1 MTREIIEYGDL
12 EKETFPDL
20 DEMQNDFAF
29 HFSVLIKRT
38 LTELQKNYNKNPYV
52 KNRISFEKGN
62 AIDMYLKG
70 NLELLFEGALTQK
83 SMDKWAQDISQRND
97 I

>member
-1 MTREIIEYGDL
+1 MSRNIEYGDL

-20 DEMQNDFAF
+20 DEMQNEFALN
-29 HFSVLIKRT
+29 FSVLIKRT
-38 LTELQKNYNKNPYV
+38 LNELQKNYNKNPHV

>member
-1 MTREIIEYGDL
+1 MSRNIEYGDL

-20 DEMQNDFAF
+20 DEMQNEFALN
-29 HFSVLIKRT
+29 FSVLIKRT
-38 LTELQKNYNKNPYV
+38 LTELQKNYNKNPHV

-83 SMDKWAQDISQRND
+83 SMDKWAQDISLRND

>member
-1 MTREIIEYGDL
+1 MARNIEYGDL

-20 DEMQNDFAF
+20 DEMQNEFALN
-29 HFSVLIKRT
+29 FSVLIKRT
-38 LTELQKNYNKNPYV
+38 LTELQKNYNKNPHV

>member
-12 EKETFPDL
+12 EKENFADL
-20 DEMQNDFAF
+20 SEMQNEFAYN
-29 HFSVLIKRT
+29 FSVLIKRS

-52 KNRISFEKGN
+52 KNRIAFEKGN
-62 AIDMYLKG
+62 DMDMYLTG

-83 SMDKWAQDISQRND
+83 SINKWADQ
-97 I
+97 

>member
-20 DEMQNDFAF
+20 DEMQNEFALN
-29 HFSVLIKRT
+29 FSVLIKRT

-52 KNRISFEKGN
+52 KDRIAFEKGN
-62 AIDMYLKG
+62 DIDMYLTD
-70 NLELLFEGALTQK
+70 NLRLLFSGALTQK
-83 SMDKWAQDISQRND
+83 SMDKWAQQ
-97 I
+97 

>member
-20 DEMQNDFAF
+20 DEMQNDFAY
-29 HFSVLIKRT
+29 HFSVLIKRS

-52 KNRISFEKGN
+52 KDRIAFEKGN
-62 AIDMYLKG
+62 DMDMILDN
-70 NLELLFEGALTQK
+70 NLRLLFEGALTQK
-83 SMDKWAQDISQRND
+83 SMNKWANQ
-97 I
+97 

>member
-1 MTREIIEYGDL
+1 MSRNIEYGDL

-20 DEMQNDFAF
+20 DEMQNEFALN
-29 HFSVLIKRT
+29 FSVLIKRT
-38 LTELQKNYNKNPYV
+38 LTELQKNYNKNPHV

>member
-1 MTREIIEYGDL
+1 MSRNIEYGDL

-20 DEMQNDFAF
+20 DEMQNEFALN
-29 HFSVLIKRT
+29 FSVLIKRT
-38 LTELQKNYNKNPYV
+38 LTELQKNYNKNPHV

-83 SMDKWAQDISQRND
+83 SMDKWAQQ
-97 I
+97 

>member
-1 MTREIIEYGDL
+1 MSRNIEYGDL

-20 DEMQNDFAF
+20 DEMQNEFALN
-29 HFSVLIKRT
+29 FSVLIKRT
-38 LTELQKNYNKNPYV
+38 LTELQKNYNKNPHV

-70 NLELLFEGALTQK
+70 NLELLFERALTQK
-83 SMDKWAQDISQRND
+83 SMYKWAQDISQRND

>member
-1 MTREIIEYGDL
+1 MSRNIEYGDL

-20 DEMQNDFAF
+20 DEMQNEFALN
-29 HFSVLIKRT
+29 FSVLIKRT
-38 LTELQKNYNKNPYV
+38 LTELQKNYNKNPHV

-62 AIDMYLKG
+62 AMDMYLQG

>member
-1 MTREIIEYGDL
+1 MSRNIEYGDL

-20 DEMQNDFAF
+20 DEMQNEFALN
-29 HFSVLIKRT
+29 FSVLIKRT
-38 LTELQKNYNKNPYV
+38 LTELQKNYNKNPHV

-70 NLELLFEGALTQK
+70 NLELLFEGDLTQK

>member
-12 EKETFPDL
+12 EKENFADL
-20 DEMQNDFAF
+20 SEMQNEFA
-29 HFSVLIKRT
+29 HNFSVLIKRS

-52 KNRISFEKGN
+52 KNRIAFEKGN
-62 AIDMYLKG
+62 DMDMYLTG

-83 SMDKWAQDISQRND
+83 SINKWADQ
-97 I
+97 

>member
-20 DEMQNDFAF
+20 DEMQNDFAY
-29 HFSVLIKRT
+29 HFSVLIKRS

-52 KNRISFEKGN
+52 KNRIAFEKGN
-62 AIDMYLKG
+62 DMDMYLTD
-70 NLELLFEGALTQK
+70 NLRLLFSGALTQK
-83 SMDKWAQDISQRND
+83 SMDKWAQQ
-97 I
+97 

>member
-1 MTREIIEYGDL
+1 MSRNIEYGDL

-20 DEMQNDFAF
+20 DEMQNEFALN
-29 HFSVLIKRT
+29 FSVLIKRT
-38 LTELQKNYNKNPYV
+38 LTELQKNYNKNPHV

-83 SMDKWAQDISQRND
+83 SMNKWAQQ
-97 I
+97 

>member
-20 DEMQNDFAF
+20 DEMQNDFAY

-38 LTELQKNYNKNPYV
+38 LTELQKNYNKNAYV
-52 KNRISFEKGN
+52 KDRIAFEKGN
-62 AIDMYLKG
+62 DIDMYLTD
-70 NLELLFEGALTQK
+70 NLRLLFSGALTQK
-83 SMDKWAQDISQRND
+83 SMDKWAQQ
-97 I
+97 

>member
-20 DEMQNDFAF
+20 DEMQNEFALN
-29 HFSVLIKRT
+29 FSVLIKRT
-38 LTELQKNYNKNPYV
+38 LTELQKNYNKNPHV

>member
-1 MTREIIEYGDL
+1 MSRNIEYGDL

-20 DEMQNDFAF
+20 DEMQNEFALN
-29 HFSVLIKRT
+29 FSVLIKRT
-38 LTELQKNYNKNPYV
+38 LTELQKNYNKNPHV

-83 SMDKWAQDISQRND
+83 SMDKWAQDISQRNN

>member
-20 DEMQNDFAF
+20 DEMQNEFAYQ
-29 HFSVLIKRT
+29 FSVLIKRT
-38 LTELQKNYNKNPYV
+38 LNELQKNYNKNPYV
-52 KNRISFEKGN
+52 KNRIAFEKGN
-62 AIDMYLKG
+62 AMDMYLMG

-83 SMDKWAQDISQRND
+83 SMDKWAQQ
-97 I
+97 